1 VEHYLGACAGADA
14 ETGVSVTTTS
24 GQTINS
30 LDGADSVLLVLSN
43 GDQHDGAVVSDV
55 SINGDSVTVTYVPPS

>member
-1 VEHYLGACAGADA
+1 
-14 ETGVSVTTTS
+14 VSVTTTS

-30 LDGADSVLLVLSN
+30 LDGADSVLLVLDN
-43 GDQHDGAVVSDV
+43 GDPHDGEVVSAV